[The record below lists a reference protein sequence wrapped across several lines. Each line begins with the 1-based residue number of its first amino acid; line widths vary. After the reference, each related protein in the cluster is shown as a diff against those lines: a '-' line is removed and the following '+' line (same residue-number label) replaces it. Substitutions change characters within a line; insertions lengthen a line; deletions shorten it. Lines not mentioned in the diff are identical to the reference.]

1 MIKKPGDVSV
11 TVSFGA
17 ALLAGLLSFLSPC
30 VLPLVPGYIGFLGGL
45 GNRSNDVS
53 ENAKTIASRLQLV
66 VASILFVAGFLT
78 VFVALGASSS
88 MAGSF
93 VARNL
98 ALFQIIGGGLIA
110 LLGMHF
116 LGLFDI
122 GLLNRDVRFM
132 PSPKRFGTV
141 GAYIVGLAFG
151 FGWTPCVGPV
161 LATILMLS
169 AGSGGESGGA
179 VLLFAYGLGLG
190 LPFILV
196 AVFANLFMAKF
207 RFFSAQMRYVKW
219 LLGGFLVLTGL
230 AMMTGLLNDIGYWML
245 RTIPL
250 FQEIG

>member
-1 MIKKPGDVSV
+1 V

-30 VLPLVPGYIGFLGGL
+30 VLPLVPGYIGYLGGL
-45 GNRSNDVS
+45 GNQSNQQH
-53 ENAKTIASRLQLV
+53 EHNANPAGKTMAARLQLV
-66 VASILFVAGFLT
+66 MASILFVGGFLT

-93 VARNL
+93 IARHL
-98 ALFQIIGGGLIA
+98 GLFQIIGGGLITI
-110 LLGMHF
+110 
-116 LGLFDI
+116 LGLHFIGLFSI

-132 PSPKRFGTV
+132 PSSKRFGTV
-141 GAYIVGLAFG
+141 GAYVVGLAFG

-169 AGSGGESGGA
+169 AGAGGESGGA
-179 VLLFAYGLGLG
+179 GLLFAYGLGLG

-196 AVFANLFMAKF
+196 AAFADLFMAKF

-219 LLGGFLVLTGL
+219 VLGGFLVLTGL
-230 AMMTGLLNDIGYWML
+230 AMMTGMLADVGYWML
-245 RTIPL
+245 RTVPL

>member
-1 MIKKPGDVSV
+1 M

-45 GNRSNDVS
+45 ANRPNDAS
-53 ENAKTIASRLQLV
+53 DQSKTIMSRLQLV
-66 VASILFVAGFLT
+66 MASILFVAGFLT

-93 VARNL
+93 VARHMN
-98 ALFQIIGGGLIA
+98 LFQMIGGGIITV
-110 LLGMHF
+110 LGLHF
-116 LGLFDI
+116 LGAFSI
-122 GLLNRDVRFM
+122 GVLNRDVRFM

-141 GAYIVGLAFG
+141 GAYVVGLAFG

-169 AGSGGESGGA
+169 AGTGGESDGA
-179 VLLFAYGLGLG
+179 GLLFAYGLGIG

-196 AVFANLFMAKF
+196 AVFADLFMKKF
-207 RFFSAQMRYVKW
+207 RLFSAKMRYVKW
-219 LLGGFLVLTGL
+219 MIGGFLVVTGL
-230 AMMTGLLNDIGYWML
+230 AVMTGTLSQVGFWLLRNVSF
-245 RTIPL
+245 
-250 FQEIG
+250 FQGVG